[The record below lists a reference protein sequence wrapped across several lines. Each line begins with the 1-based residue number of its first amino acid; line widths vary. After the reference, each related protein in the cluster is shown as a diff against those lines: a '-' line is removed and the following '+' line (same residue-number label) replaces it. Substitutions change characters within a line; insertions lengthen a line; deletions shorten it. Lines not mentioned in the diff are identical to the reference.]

1 MQPSP
6 VLLNDTINI
15 FLLLQFPSFCFFKSI
30 LQHVGIIIANANNK
44 KLHLPKII
52 KPMFDI
58 LLQIDTLSKATE
70 ATANAKE
77 SVIGLLL
84 KGGPLMI
91 PLFVLFAIA
100 LFVFIERLLVVR
112 KVSKIAENFMSMIR
126 DNIVTGNV
134 AAARSLSKNT
144 DNPVARMIDKGIQR
158 IGKPIDAIEK
168 SMDNVG
174 KLEMYKMEKN
184 LSILAVIARI
194 APLFGFVGT
203 IVGLVLLLKD
213 FATISNPSVSQIA
226 DAMYVKLITSASGLI
241 IGMLAY
247 LGYSFLD
254 TQINRTANRMEAASS
269 EFIDILQE
277 PTR

>member
-1 MQPSP
+1 M
-6 VLLNDTINI
+6 NDI
-15 FLLLQFPSFCFFKSI
+15 I
-30 LQHVGIIIANANNK
+30 LQV
-44 KLHLPKII
+44 
-52 KPMFDI
+52 DS
-58 LLQIDTLSKATE
+58 LSKA
-70 ATANAKE
+70 ASSSVQVE
-77 SVIGLLL
+77 SVWSLLG

-91 PLFVLFAIA
+91 PMGILFALA
-100 LFVFIERLLVVR
+100 VFFFIERLLAIN
-112 KVSKIAENFMSMIR
+112 KAGKIDDNFMRIIR
-126 DNIVTGNV
+126 DHIITGNV
-134 AAARSLSKNT
+134 TAARSLAKNT

-184 LSILAVIARI
+184 LSILSVISRI

-203 IVGLVLLLKD
+203 IVGLVLLLKQ

-247 LGYSFLD
+247 LGYSYLD
-254 TQINRTANRMEAASS
+254 TQINRTANRMESASS
-269 EFIDILQE
+269 DFIDMLQE
-277 PTR
+277 PQK

>member
-1 MQPSP
+1 
-6 VLLNDTINI
+6 
-15 FLLLQFPSFCFFKSI
+15 
-30 LQHVGIIIANANNK
+30 
-44 KLHLPKII
+44 
-52 KPMFDI
+52 MFDI
-58 LLQIDTLSKATE
+58 LLQADTLN
-70 ATANAKE
+70 TAAAPVQVE
-77 SVIGLLL
+77 SVWGLLT

-91 PLFVLFAIA
+91 PLGILFALA
-100 LFVFIERLLVVR
+100 VYFFIERLMVIR
-112 KVSKIAENFMSMIR
+112 KAGKIDENFMSIIR
-126 DNIVTGNV
+126 DHVVNGNV
-134 AAARSLSKNT
+134 SAARSLSKNT
-144 DNPVARMIDKGIQR
+144 NTPVARMIDKGIQR

-184 LSILAVIARI
+184 LTMLSVIARI

-213 FATISNPSVSQIA
+213 FASISNPSINQIA
-226 DAMYVKLITSASGLI
+226 DAMYIKLITSATGLI

-247 LGYSFLD
+247 LGYSYLD
-254 TQINRTANRMEAASS
+254 TQINRTGNLMEAASS

>member
-1 MQPSP
+1 
-6 VLLNDTINI
+6 
-15 FLLLQFPSFCFFKSI
+15 
-30 LQHVGIIIANANNK
+30 
-44 KLHLPKII
+44 
-52 KPMFDI
+52 MFDI
-58 LLQIDTLSKATE
+58 LLQVDTVSKA
-70 ATANAKE
+70 A
-77 SVIGLLL
+77 SVTGSAETVWGLLA

-91 PLFVLFAIA
+91 PLGLLFAGA
-100 LFVFIERLLVVR
+100 VYVFFERLLVVR
-112 KVSKIAENFMSMIR
+112 KFSKIEDNFMSIIR
-126 DNIVTGNV
+126 DHIITGNV
-134 AAARSLSKNT
+134 TAARSLAKNT

-168 SMDNVG
+168 SMNNVG
-174 KLEMYKMEKN
+174 KLEMYKMEKH

-203 IVGLVLLLKD
+203 IIGLVLLLKE

-247 LGYSFLD
+247 LGYSYLD

-277 PTR
+277 PTK